1 MHLLDNSPPE
11 ITQHRSVVEEE
22 ASTAVVLAVAEI
34 TDVDALELSPL
45 YEVLDPDALDRSFAD
60 DRGSNRSGEAQITF
74 PFGNCWI
81 TVRSDDQIVVVPRE
95 ELNVPPSPSSR
106 EIFHAKHDWTSVSS
120 LSTTLLKALQEISQ
134 QFDFTYPEPL
144 TTIIDPDSLDRL
156 FAPIDQHSQRDAGWV
171 SFSVDGYAIT
181 VEASGQIKFA
191 PASRPPAEGEV

>member
-1 MHLLDNSPPE
+1 MYLLDNSPPE

-34 TDVDALELSPL
+34 TGVDALELSPL

-60 DRGSNRSGEAQITF
+60 DRGGNRNDEAQIIF
-74 PFGNCWI
+74 PFGNYWI
-81 TVRSDDQIVVVPRE
+81 NVRSDDQIVVVPRE

-120 LSTTLLKALQEISQ
+120 LSTTLLKSLEEMSQ
-134 QFDFTYPEPL
+134 QCDLTYPEPL
-144 TTIIDPDSLDRL
+144 TTIIDLDSLDRL

-181 VEASGQIKFA
+181 VEASGAIKFA
-191 PASRPPAEGEV
+191 PASRPPAEEGI